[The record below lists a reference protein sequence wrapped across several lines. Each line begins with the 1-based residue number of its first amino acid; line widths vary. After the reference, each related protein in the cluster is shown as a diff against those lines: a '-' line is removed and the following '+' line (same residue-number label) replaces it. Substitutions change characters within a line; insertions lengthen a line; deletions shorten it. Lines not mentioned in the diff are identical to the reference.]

1 METAADNTLP
11 FLEMNI
17 KCERDKVGSLT
28 NLGGGGN
35 VLHNARVGMPI

>member
-1 METAADNTLP
+1 METSADNTLP

-28 NLGGGGN
+28 NLGGGGTSCI
-35 VLHNARVGMPI
+35 MQE

>member
-1 METAADNTLP
+1 METAADNTLL

-28 NLGGGGN
+28 NLGGGN

>member
-1 METAADNTLP
+1 METAADNTLL

-28 NLGGGGN
+28 NLGWGN